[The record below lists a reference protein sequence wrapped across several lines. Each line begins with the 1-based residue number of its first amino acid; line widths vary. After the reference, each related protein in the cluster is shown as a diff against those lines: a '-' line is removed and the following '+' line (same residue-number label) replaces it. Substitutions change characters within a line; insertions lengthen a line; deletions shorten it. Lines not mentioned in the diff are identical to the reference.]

1 MGRQLLLVGAAR
13 VTPRAWHTRPSPPIF
28 RVRARP
34 CSPCSAPP
42 APSSAPCAALLMA
55 RAEADLSQS
64 STLALEVMPQGKP
77 SSRSAST
84 RVAACTRTRTTSVV
98 ELGES
103 PRCAAEGLWCP
114 RASIPPAPLTRPA
127 VHLLTSL
134 MALRRER
141 VETFQAHRRLVPQVP
156 SFAHR
161 FRGRAESLTRCSTR
175 PRRQVARRAVIRHHC
190 RTTTT
195 LSRRFEV
202 VDGVLDGYDAP
213 DRRQSNRV
221 RVSLAHL
228 NP

>member
-1 MGRQLLLVGAAR
+1 
-13 VTPRAWHTRPSPPIF
+13 
-28 RVRARP
+28 
-34 CSPCSAPP
+34 
-42 APSSAPCAALLMA
+42 
-55 RAEADLSQS
+55 
-64 STLALEVMPQGKP
+64 MPEGKP
-77 SSRSAST
+77 SSRSSST

-127 VHLLTSL
+127 VHLLTSF

-141 VETFQAHRRLVPQVP
+141 VETFQIHRRFVPQVP

-161 FRGRAESLTRCSTR
+161 FRGRAESLTRCATR
-175 PRRQVARRAVIRHHC
+175 PRRQVARRAVIGHHC
-190 RTTTT
+190 PTTTT

-202 VDGVLDGYDAP
+202 VDDALDGYDAP